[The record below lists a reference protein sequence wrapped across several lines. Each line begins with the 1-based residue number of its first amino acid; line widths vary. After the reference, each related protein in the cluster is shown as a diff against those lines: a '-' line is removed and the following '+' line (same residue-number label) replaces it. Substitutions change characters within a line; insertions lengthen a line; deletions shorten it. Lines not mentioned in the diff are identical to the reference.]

1 MATLGVISQR
11 ALPNPL
17 SGDFPLCFNLRDNT
31 FSSYISI
38 HDAFSVTS
46 PHSSSGHPLEDTVT
60 FRRYCVCFFL
70 PITGVDFLLLILAS
84 TRPLLLMHFHP
95 LDLYL
100 RLQSGPHVA
109 ATIIFIL
116 GSRFLFPG
124 YPDLI
129 TKPTHEAELAVA
141 SSS

>member
-1 MATLGVISQR
+1 M
-11 ALPNPL
+11 
-17 SGDFPLCFNLRDNT
+17 
-31 FSSYISI
+31 
-38 HDAFSVTS
+38 
-46 PHSSSGHPLEDTVT
+46 T
-60 FRRYCVCFFL
+60 FRRYYVCFFL

-95 LDLYL
+95 LLDLYL
-100 RLQSGPHVA
+100 GLPSGPHVA

-124 YPDLI
+124 YPDLT
-129 TKPTHEAELAVA
+129 TKPTQEAELAVA